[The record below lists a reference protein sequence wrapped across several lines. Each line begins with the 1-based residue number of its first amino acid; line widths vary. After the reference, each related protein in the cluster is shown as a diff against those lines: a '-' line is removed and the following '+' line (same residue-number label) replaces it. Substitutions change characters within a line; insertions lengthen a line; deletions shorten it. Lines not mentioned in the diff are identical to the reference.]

1 MYISPGVLEKKCRY
15 SYHVTSASLMEYFGP
30 SNTKVKVQ
38 LSPSA
43 HARAGREFF
52 FFRGKIDERKA
63 LQRALAKFN
72 EHRRAYK
79 ALEVGMLS
87 PMQGG
92 GGGVLHY
99 CVFHNG

>member
-1 MYISPGVLEKKCRY
+1 
-15 SYHVTSASLMEYFGP
+15 MEYFGP
-30 SNTKVKVQ
+30 SNTKVGVQ

-92 GGGVLHY
+92 GGWCPTFLCCSQWMKLTLTLSHKKY
-99 CVFHNG
+99 YR